1 MLTILQFC
9 KKILGVIFFLAT
21 INALF
26 SSSLVEKSINHN
38 VLIIVETIQV
48 YTFSVCMLI

>member
-26 SSSLVEKSINHN
+26 SSTLIEKSINHN
-38 VLIIVETIQV
+38 VLIVETIQV